1 MKTKIRVFNFSP
13 EARMYIKGLIS
24 WKEYRE
30 RAKWTKAKR
39 KNLKE
44 CV

>member
-1 MKTKIRVFNFSP
+1 MKPFST
-13 EARMYIKGLIS
+13 AAQMYIKGLIS
-24 WKEYRE
+24 WREYRE
-30 RAKWTKAKR
+30 RIKWTKAKK